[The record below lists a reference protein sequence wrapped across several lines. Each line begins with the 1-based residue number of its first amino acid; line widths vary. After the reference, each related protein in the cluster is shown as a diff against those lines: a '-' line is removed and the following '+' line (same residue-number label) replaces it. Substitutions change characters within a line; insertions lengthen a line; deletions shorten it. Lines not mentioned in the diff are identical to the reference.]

1 MEKKDLAKEYAKERL
16 SERKSGNEISF
27 EDKAIFTSE
36 HIENAFNAGRKS
48 IVDNIPGLYFEED
61 SCGYIAETIFDYRY
75 RIHIKVVDGVSSF
88 GFSAGL
94 TTPRKYYKLLSQAM
108 NAANV
113 DYLAAVRRCLM
124 IDVISDEELE
134 KGLEVKFVPFLNK
147 VRNDAVRNDEMFP
160 QECGYAD
167 GYVAVPPHHPLWGMY
182 YDRVNEFVSVH
193 GGLTYSRAYNERL
206 VSDAILLSEDEVP
219 VDSWIFGFDT
229 IHWGDNLENCSE
241 AFCKSETIKLVEQ
254 FKKIK
259 L

>member
-1 MEKKDLAKEYAKERL
+1 MERKDLAKEYAKERL

-27 EDKAIFTSE
+27 EDKAIFTAE
-36 HIENAFNAGRKS
+36 DIENAFNAGRKS
-48 IVDNIPGLYFEED
+48 VVDNIPGLYFEED
-61 SCGYIAETIFDYRY
+61 SCGYI
-75 RIHIKVVDGVSSF
+75 
-88 GFSAGL
+88 
-94 TTPRKYYKLLSQAM
+94 
-108 NAANV
+108 
-113 DYLAAVRRCLM
+113 AAVRRCLM

-167 GYVAVPPHHPLWGMY
+167 GYVAVPPHHPLWGMH
-182 YDRVNEFVSVH
+182 YDRVNEIVSVH
-193 GGLTYSRAYNERL
+193 GGLTYSRAYNEKL

-229 IHWGDNLENCSE
+229 IHYGDNLENCSE
-241 AFCKSETIKLVEQ
+241 AFCKAETIKLVEQ